1 MNEQMRR
8 ALGPL
13 AQFWGNTSGRAK
25 GLVAALAGFTI
36 IVALIFSFLLNNKDY
51 VVIFD
56 QLSTTEST
64 EILAVLQDMDVD
76 VRMEGDSLLVPEDE
90 ESSVRMALATA
101 GYPKSGLSY
110 YLIEQGSGMLST
122 DYEKK
127 QYVNMQ
133 LQERIAASIKTLDG
147 VKDAIVTITV
157 PESNV
162 FYLQEE
168 KEEAS
173 ASVIIHMNPGSTLS
187 DSQVAGIQNLVAKS
201 VPGLSKDNI
210 AISDSAGTD
219 LADSSISGSSDYLK
233 VALTKEIESDIRKKV
248 LSVLEG
254 PYSRDKLRVSVTAK
268 INTDNM
274 VTEQTMYLPSGD
286 QNTGVTSQ
294 TTTSSETAG
303 GTGTGGVAGTSAN
316 ADVPT
321 YTEGTSGGDGTYNSS
336 NSSTSYQVSQQV
348 AQTEKVGP
356 AIESISI
363 GIAVDTASFG
373 PGEKESITQLVSF
386 ATGVDPA
393 MVSVQNF
400 SFFSEEAAAGEGVE
414 AEAAAGDKM
423 KLYIMIGGAAL
434 LLLIIIGVVVMLL
447 MKGKGKKKKSQQQVS
462 GLPSI
467 EALEELFEPALEEK
481 VRPIVQRNDARKQ
494 EILEFSKANPEIA
507 AQLIKSWL
515 KTENE

>member
-1 MNEQMRR
+1 MKK

-13 AQFWGNTSGRAK
+13 SQFWGNISNKTK
-25 GLVAALAGFTI
+25 GLVAGLAILTIVIAL
-36 IVALIFSFLLNNKDY
+36 VFSFILNNKDY

-56 QLSTTEST
+56 QLSVTEST
-64 EILAVLQDMDVD
+64 EILAVLQEMEVD
-76 VRMEGDSLLVPEDE
+76 VKMEGDAILVPKSQ
-90 ESSVRMALATA
+90 ESGVRMALATE

-157 PESNV
+157 PDENV
-162 FYLQEE
+162 FYLNED

-173 ASVIIHMNPGSTLS
+173 ASVIIHMNSGSTLS
-187 DSQVAGIQNLVAKS
+187 DSQVSGIQNLVAKS
-201 VPGLSKDNI
+201 VTGLSKDNI
-210 AISDSAGTD
+210 AISDSQGTD
-219 LADSSISGSSDYLK
+219 LADSATSSSPDYLK
-233 VALTKEIESDIRKKV
+233 VKLTKEIETEIKKKV

-254 PYSRDKLRVSVTAK
+254 PYSRDHLRVSVTAK

-274 VTEQTMYLPSGD
+274 ITEQTIYTPSGE

-294 TTTSSETAG
+294 TTTSSESAG
-303 GTGTGGVAGTSAN
+303 GTGTGGVAGTSSN
-316 ADVPT
+316 AEVPV
-321 YTEGTSGGDGTYNSS
+321 YTEGTEGGEGTYSS
-336 NSSTSYQVSQQV
+336 SSASTTYQVSQSI

-356 AIESISI
+356 VIESISI
-363 GIAVDTASFG
+363 GIAVDAPSFG
-373 PGEKESITQLVSF
+373 PGEKEGITQLVSF

-400 SFFSEEAAAGEGVE
+400 SFFTQEAAGPGGTDAPA
-414 AEAAAGDKM
+414 AEEDSM
-423 KLYIMIGGAAL
+423 KLYLMIGGAAAG
-434 LLLIIIGVVVMLL
+434 LLIIIAVILMLL
-447 MKGKGKKKKSQQQVS
+447 LKRKKKKKEIETGVA
-462 GLPSI
+462 LPR
-467 EALEELFEPALEEK
+467 APVLDELFGQEPEQPVK
-481 VRPIVQRNDARKQ
+481 PISQKNDARKQ

-515 KTENE
+515 KSEND